1 VRGVVLPIVVLTA
14 VYGLVITGLVF
25 VFRAVRIPWR
35 WAIALGFSVFGIASG
50 LLAAWAW
57 PLDSCTLPNVY
68 AVLLGDK
75 VYGFSAQRLGDP
87 WLLSVPQVYVVV
99 STFLGG
105 LAGVLAQWVDA
116 RIRARRAG

>member
-1 VRGVVLPIVVLTA
+1 MRGVVLPIVVLTA
-14 VYGLVITGLVF
+14 VYGLVIAGLVF
-25 VFRAVRIPWR
+25 LFRAVRIPRR

-68 AVLLGDK
+68 AVLLGDE